1 MKFHLLPGSKVAPQT
16 TEVKEYA
23 WVTKQEMEGLM
34 TDKDYF
40 TAVKDML
47 SDY

>member
-16 TEVKEYA
+16 IDVKEYA
-23 WVTKQEMEGLM
+23 WVTKQEMDGLIM
-34 TDKDYF
+34 DKEYF
-40 TAVKDML
+40 MAVKDML